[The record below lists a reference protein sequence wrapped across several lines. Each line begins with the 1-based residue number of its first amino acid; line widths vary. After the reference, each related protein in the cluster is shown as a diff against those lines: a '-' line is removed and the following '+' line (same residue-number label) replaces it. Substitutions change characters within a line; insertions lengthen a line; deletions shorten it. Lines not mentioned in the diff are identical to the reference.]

1 MSERSIVATGVR
13 TPRRLVF
20 LAAALALQGPVLWLY
35 LWFASG
41 GFTFRGAGFGHYYDL
56 LGDAFLAG
64 QVHLLVMPS
73 PELLAMPDPYDPAQ
87 IAGCRCYVHDLSFYQ
102 GRYYLYFGPV
112 PGLLHAG
119 WKTFTGLTAPDGAM
133 QALFGLGGCLW
144 FLLLA
149 RALRDRA
156 FPRVPDGLVLLV
168 YLCYALGGVG
178 LHLQARPVVYHEAI
192 LAASFFTLG
201 GCYFWLRGLA
211 GCRSAGW
218 HLAVA
223 GFLFGCA
230 LGSRTTVL
238 GYPLGAGLV
247 LLWQCLRAHPPAPA
261 IRRMLAFGLPLAAMM
276 ALLLLYNYARFGSF
290 IEFGQRYQ
298 LNGIQGVMFDPR
310 VAPYTLVEYVTF
322 LPRFLPYY
330 PFLVSEWDGGQAGA
344 ARWVLE
350 PPLASVLILAPLTIL
365 APLAI
370 GLLTPRWRRADAAV
384 RAFVVGMGL
393 GLAGTLGTLS
403 TFTWVAGRYM
413 QDFLPITGLL
423 GGLGLWWLYPK
434 HQPDRPLRRLA
445 VGALGAAIL
454 AISLAAGLSY
464 GMSELSNAHPDA
476 DLRLAYRFDSAMAG
490 LLGRLAPEAWP
501 ASYLTD
507 EVRQRPSGIFY
518 PEQSVLRLAVPPGTS
533 LRSLEVTSLFPTVGR
548 VRVEVDGQPV
558 AEGTLMPGRQ
568 QVRFPDGPAAGP
580 TGEVALRLRF
590 PGASP
595 HRPGYLWPVRVGP
608 LSYDKR

>member
-1 MSERSIVATGVR
+1 MSKQSIVAAPVR
-13 TPRRLVF
+13 TSPRLVP
-20 LAAALALQGPVLWLY
+20 LAATLALHGLVVWLY

-64 QVHLLVMPS
+64 QVHLPVTPS
-73 PELLAMPDPYDPAQ
+73 PELLGLSDPYNPAQ
-87 IAGCRCYVHDLSFYQ
+87 IAGCHCIVHDLSFYK

-112 PGLLHAG
+112 PGVLHAG
-119 WKTFTGLTAPDGAM
+119 WKALTGLTLPDGAM

-149 RALRDRA
+149 RELRDRA
-156 FPRVPDGLVLLV
+156 FPRVPEGLVLLV

-211 GCRSAGW
+211 GGPPAGRQ
-218 HLAVA
+218 LAIA

-230 LGSRTTVL
+230 LGSRTTVF

-247 LLWQCLRAHPPAPA
+247 LLWQWLRARPPAPA
-261 IRRMLAFGLPLAAMM
+261 ARRVLAFGLPLAAVV
-276 ALLLLYNYARFGSF
+276 ALLLLYNYARFDSL

-310 VAPYTLVEYVTF
+310 VAPYTLAEYVTSW
-322 LPRFLPYY
+322 PKFLPYY
-330 PFLVSEWDGGQAGA
+330 PFLTSEWGDGRAGG
-344 ARWVLE
+344 ARWILE
-350 PPLASVLILAPLTIL
+350 PPLASALILAPLTIL
-365 APLAI
+365 APLAV
-370 GLLTPRWRRADAAV
+370 GLLTPRWRRADAVV
-384 RAFVVGMGL
+384 RAFVVGMVL
-393 GLAGTLGTLS
+393 GLPGTLGLLS

-423 GGLGLWWLYPK
+423 GGLGLWWLCP
-434 HQPDRPLRRLA
+434 QPPARRLRRLA
-445 VGALGAAIL
+445 GSALGTIIL
-454 AISLAAGLSY
+454 AISLIAGLCY
-464 GMSELSNAHPDA
+464 GMSELNNAHPEA
-476 DLRLAYRFDSAMAG
+476 DLRLAYRLDSAMAG
-490 LLGRLAPEAWP
+490 LQGRLAPETWP

-518 PEQSVLRLAVPPGTS
+518 PEQGVLGLSVPPGAP
-533 LRSLEVTSLFPTVGR
+533 LRSLEVTSLFPTAGR
-548 VRVEVDGQPV
+548 VRVEVDGQLA

-568 QVRFPDGPAAGP
+568 QLRFPDGPAAGP
-580 TGEVALRLRF
+580 TGRVALRLSF

-595 HRPGYLWPVRVGP
+595 HRPGFLWPVRVGP